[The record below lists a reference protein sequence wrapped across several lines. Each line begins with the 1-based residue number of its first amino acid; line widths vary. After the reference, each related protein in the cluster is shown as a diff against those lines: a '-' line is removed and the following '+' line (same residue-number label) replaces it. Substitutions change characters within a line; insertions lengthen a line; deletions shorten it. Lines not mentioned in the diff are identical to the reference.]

1 MTSVT
6 RLGDFWKLLGTN
18 FLSKVAQMFVDF
30 LGSLEDHN
38 FISQTGVWLI
48 FGQLLKKIGQLI
60 ISTSGHTVDD
70 GDKERARP
78 M

>member
-1 MTSVT
+1 
-6 RLGDFWKLLGTN
+6 
-18 FLSKVAQMFVDF
+18 MFVDF

>member
-1 MTSVT
+1 MSPDWGIF
-6 RLGDFWKLLGTN
+6 LN
-18 FLSKVAQMFVDF
+18 FLAINFDTKLAQMFVDF